1 MYSEGSL
8 MVFARLA
15 YVCALVKRLAGV
27 RASSA
32 SSAERGGAGESAE
45 AGEGGAVGM
54 GAAAESAF
62 APESGCGCADGGVN
76 GFFWCCHSVDGLC
89 GEEVEGEG

>member
-1 MYSEGSL
+1 

-15 YVCALVKRLAGV
+15 YGGALVKRLAGWGE
-27 RASSA
+27 A
-32 SSAERGGAGESAE
+32 SSAERSGTGESAE

-62 APESGCGCADGGVN
+62 APESGCGCAEGGVDGFFVHDGG
-76 GFFWCCHSVDGLC
+76 GLAA
-89 GEEVEGEG
+89 GEE

>member
-1 MYSEGSL
+1 

-15 YVCALVKRLAGV
+15 DGIALVKRLAGWGE
-27 RASSA
+27 A
-32 SSAERGGAGESAE
+32 SSAERSGAGESAE

-62 APESGCGCADGGVN
+62 APESGCGCAEGGVD
-76 GFFWCCHSVDGLC
+76 GFFVHSSG
-89 GEEVEGEG
+89 GGG

>member
-8 MVFARLA
+8 IVFARLA
-15 YVCALVKRLAGV
+15 YGGALVKRLAGV
-27 RASSA
+27 RVSSA
-32 SSAERGGAGESAE
+32 SSAERSGTGESAE